1 MNDNFI
7 KEMNGMSK
15 INELVS
21 GWMSHRKVLHELLD
35 TFEDQHLSYKPWE
48 DAMSLSELVLHISG
62 AMEMF
67 ADTVKNGVFTP
78 PTGSSNIETLS
89 ELKTLVENQTNQ
101 TKSKLQALTDEQ
113 LAAVVEFAGMKSPGL
128 ALLESAKDHEIHH
141 KGQLFTYAR
150 LLGVQSL
157 PFFVN
162 RS

>member
-1 MNDNFI
+1 MAR
-7 KEMNGMSK
+7 

-48 DAMSLSELVLHISG
+48 EAMSLSRLVLHISG

-67 ADTVKNGVFTP
+67 ADTVINGEFTP
-78 PTGSSNIETLS
+78 PTGTSKIETIS
-89 ELKTLVENQTNQ
+89 ELKTFVENQTNQ
-101 TKSKLQALTDEQ
+101 TKSKLESLTEDQ
-113 LAAVVEFAGMKSPGL
+113 LAAIVEFAGMKMPGL
-128 ALLESAKDHEIHH
+128 VLLESGKDHEIHH

-150 LLGVQSL
+150 LLGVESL
-157 PFFVN
+157 PFFVS

>member
-1 MNDNFI
+1 MA
-7 KEMNGMSK
+7 K
-15 INELVS
+15 INELIS
-21 GWMSHRKVLHELLD
+21 GWMSHRKVLHELLE

-48 DAMSLSELVLHISG
+48 DAMSLSGLVLHISG

-78 PTGSSNIETLS
+78 PSGPSNPIETAAD
-89 ELKTLVENQTNQ
+89 LKALVEAQTNQ
-101 TKSKLQALTDEQ
+101 TKSKLESLTDVQ
-113 LAAVVEFAGMKSPGL
+113 LAAIVEFAGMKMPGL
-128 ALLESAKDHEIHH
+128 VLLESGKDHEIHH

-150 LLGVQSL
+150 LLGVESL

>member
-1 MNDNFI
+1 MKN
-7 KEMNGMSK
+7 MTRV
-15 INELVS
+15 NELIS

-48 DAMSLSELVLHISG
+48 EAMSLSELVLHISG

-67 ADTVKNGVFTP
+67 TDTVKNGVFTP
-78 PTGSSNIETLS
+78 PTGSSKIESVS

-101 TKSKLQALTDEQ
+101 TKSKLEGLTDEQ
-113 LAAVVEFAGMKSPGL
+113 LAAIVEFAGMKMPGL

-162 RS
+162 RG

>member
-1 MNDNFI
+1 MA
-7 KEMNGMSK
+7 G

-48 DAMSLSELVLHISG
+48 EAMSLSELVLHISG

-67 ADTVKNGVFTP
+67 TDTVKNGVFTP
-78 PTGSSNIETLS
+78 PSGPSNNIETVS
-89 ELKTLVENQTNQ
+89 ELKALVEAQTNE
-101 TKSKLQALTDEQ
+101 TKSKLEELTNDQ
-113 LAAVVEFAGMKSPGL
+113 LAAIVEFAGMKMPGMV
-128 ALLESAKDHEIHH
+128 LLESGKDHEIHH

-150 LLGVQSL
+150 LLGIKSL